1 MGLSPH
7 YEENLVA
14 LIKQLRVQYSAPE
27 AKFVT
32 ASLGQTAM
40 NDTTSGDGL
49 ILEAM
54 EAVSNGTKVR
64 RQRSRERFPLTA
76 LHCAYTT
83 V

>member
-1 MGLSPH
+1 MSLSLH
-7 YEENLVA
+7 YEENLVV
-14 LIKQLRVQYSAPE
+14 LIKQLRVPYNAPK

-40 NDTTSGDGL
+40 NNTTSGDGL
-49 ILEAM
+49 IV

-64 RQRSRERFPLTA
+64 RQRLRERFPVTA
-76 LHCAYTT
+76 FHCAYTT